1 MRLVLPLPVPPKMPT
16 VAPLGMWMFT
26 SFSTHSGL
34 VSLYLKNTWS
44 KSMLPSFTA
53 ASALALSSVM
63 AGRSSRTSTIRLAQA
78 MDLVIIMNIM
88 ETIIKDI
95 KIWVI

>member
-1 MRLVLPLPVPPKMPT
+1 
-16 VAPLGMWMFT
+16 
-26 SFSTHSGL
+26 
-34 VSLYLKNTWS
+34 
-44 KSMLPSFTA
+44 MLPSFTA

-63 AGRSSRTSTIRLAQA
+63 AGRSSKTSTIRLAQA
-78 MDLVIIMNIM
+78 MDRVIIMNIM